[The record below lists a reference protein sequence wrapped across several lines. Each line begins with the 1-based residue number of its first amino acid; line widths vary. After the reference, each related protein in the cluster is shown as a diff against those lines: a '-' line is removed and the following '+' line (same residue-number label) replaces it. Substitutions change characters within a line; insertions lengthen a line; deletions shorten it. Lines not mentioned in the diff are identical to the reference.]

1 MSDKRILELERKIR
15 ELKTFSEDGIDLSA
29 EIEKLESKL
38 HALTEQEQ
46 LSPAPVSTRPDEWD
60 QVKLAR
66 NPKRPYTL
74 DFIRLMMD
82 YFYELHGDQ
91 MYADDAAI
99 VAGLALFE
107 GETVVVVGHQKGR
120 DVTENIKR
128 NFGMAHPEGYRKA
141 LRALKLAERFG
152 FPVISLIDTPAA
164 YPGTGAE
171 ERNIGAAI
179 AQNIYEMFKLRAP
192 IVVAITGEGGSGGA
206 LGLGIGDRVL
216 MLEHAIYSV
225 IPPEGCAAILF
236 RDASKAP
243 EAARAMKVTAPTL
256 LELQVIDEI
265 IPEPGE
271 GAHTDHETT
280 AANLK
285 EAIRRHLKALERIP
299 LEKLLEQRAKKFQAM
314 GVFEELEETHARE

>member
-1 MSDKRILELERKIR
+1 MSDKRIVELERKIR
-15 ELKTFSEDGIDLSA
+15 ELRTFSEDGIDLSA
-29 EIEKLESKL
+29 EIEKLEAKL
-38 HALTEQEQ
+38 QTLKEQ
-46 LSPAPVSTRPDEWD
+46 LPPVPAPTTPDEWD

-82 YFYELHGDQ
+82 DFYELHGDQ

-99 VAGLALFE
+99 VAGIALFE

-120 DVTENIKR
+120 DVTENIRR

-152 FPVISLIDTPAA
+152 FPVINLIDTPAA

-171 ERNIGAAI
+171 ERNIGGAI
-179 AQNIYEMFKLRAP
+179 AQNIYEMFKLRVP
-192 IVVAITGEGGSGGA
+192 IIVAVTGEGGSGGA
-206 LGLGIGDRVL
+206 LGLGVGDRVL

-243 EAARAMKVTAPTL
+243 EAARAMKVTALTL
-256 LELQVIDEI
+256 LELNVIDEI

-280 AANLK
+280 AATLK